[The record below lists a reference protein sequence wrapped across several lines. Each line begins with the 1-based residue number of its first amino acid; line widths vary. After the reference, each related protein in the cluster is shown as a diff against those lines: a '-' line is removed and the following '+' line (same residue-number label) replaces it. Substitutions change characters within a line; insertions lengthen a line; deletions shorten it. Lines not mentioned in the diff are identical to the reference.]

1 MQFDRTCV
9 VVGCILTLVVVG
21 IEQAIP
27 GVAKITDGYNPATW
41 MLEVTNLDVESQL
54 DVDFADLYLESS
66 LYQ

>member
-1 MQFDRTCV
+1 MV
-9 VVGCILTLVVVG
+9 VLG

-41 MLEVTNLDVESQL
+41 MLEVTNADVEAQL
-54 DVDFADLYLESS
+54 DVDFADLYLKSS